1 MGFIRDIELFKQF
14 LIWNVQTKPQA
25 VRHYSLI
32 AHFDKTKEFRRYDK
46 SSYFLHEFWGEILI
60 FHTMNVLTLFSTSV
74 ESYGE
79 LDIFVEEN

>member
-25 VRHYSLI
+25 VRHYS
-32 AHFDKTKEFRRYDK
+32 Y
-46 SSYFLHEFWGEILI
+46 
-60 FHTMNVLTLFSTSV
+60 HTMTKPKSLRISPLTFCMNSGVKSLSFSYRERPYPVQHRV

-79 LDIFVEEN
+79 LDNFGEKN